1 MNLQTP
7 PTILLPGRAPL
18 DLEVIQ
24 RWCVK
29 FKLYLFDALY
39 LIQCLNLELFD
50 SLEFIITWIS
60 PKTQKGTFT
69 NKKLEKNLDLTKIK
83 KKIFLKRSSFSR
95 K

>member
-69 NKKLEKNLDLTKIK
+69 NKKIRKKFGSYKTKKENI
-83 KKIFLKRSSFSR
+83 S
-95 K
+95 